1 MTPSATAPH
10 ASAAT
15 TCARATGARATGA
28 AAGPR
33 AEARRRIATLALAS
47 SIVISFLA
55 ASAAP
60 TPLYDR
66 YEALWHA
73 TPLIG
78 TIAFAV
84 YAIAVLV
91 GLLWLGELPAHLG
104 RRPVL
109 LAAIGGQ
116 IVALALFAVAGS
128 FAPILLGRVIQGLAA
143 GSALGALAATMIESE
158 PSRGTIASAASPAAG
173 SGLGAILS
181 GLAVSFLPA
190 PTHTIYLLLIAVM
203 LGQAAG
209 VARLIPPVRRRAI
222 SRSALA
228 PRVAVP
234 RRARATFAATTP
246 VIFAVWGL
254 AGFYFALGPA
264 LFVALTGSHAVWE
277 GALGLFLFAGVGSL
291 STIAL
296 HRAPGR
302 ALTLAGA
309 ATMLAGLALTIVAV
323 LVGSVAVYFVASA
336 VVGVGFGAGFQG
348 PVRTLVPLARA
359 EERAGL
365 MSAVFVLSYVGL
377 AVPAVISGALVSGVL
392 SLTTVAVAVA
402 VALAVLTAGALV
414 ATARGR

>member
-1 MTPSATAPH
+1 MTPPATAIH
-10 ASAAT
+10 ARTAT
-15 TCARATGARATGA
+15 TCGEA
-28 AAGPR
+28 AAHATR
-33 AEARRRIATLALAS
+33 ASRGETRRRVATLALAS
-47 SIVISFLA
+47 SMVISFLA

-66 YEALWHA
+66 YEKLWHA

-84 YAIAVLV
+84 YALAVLV
-91 GLLWLGELPAHLG
+91 GLLWLGELPTHLG

-109 LAAIGGQ
+109 LAALAGQ
-116 IVALALFAVAGS
+116 IIALGMFAVAGS
-128 FAPILLGRVIQGLAA
+128 FTLILLGRVIQGLAA

-190 PTHTIYLLLIAVM
+190 PTHTIYLALIAILV
-203 LGQAAG
+203 LQAAG
-209 VARLIPPVRRRAI
+209 VARLIPAAPRRAVT
-222 SRSALA
+222 RSTLA

-234 RRARATFAATTP
+234 TGARSTFAATTP
-246 VIFAVWGL
+246 VMFAVWGL

-302 ALTLAGA
+302 VLTIAGA
-309 ATMLAGLALTIVAV
+309 ATMLVGLALTIVAV
-323 LVGSVAVYFVASA
+323 GQHSVAVYFIASA

-359 EERAGL
+359 EQRAGL
-365 MSAVFVLSYVGL
+365 MSAVFVVSYVGL
-377 AVPAVISGALVSGVL
+377 AVPAVISGALVTGVL

-402 VALAVLTAGALV
+402 AALAVLTSGALV
-414 ATARGR
+414 ATIRGR